1 MVEITEHMSNHQGM
15 NIHLIP
21 TKKFKTVSIVVK
33 CKAPLD
39 RQTVTS
45 RDLLSYILQQGTDK
59 YPSEKELMLKLNELY
74 GAVFYIDC
82 AKKGNNHIISF
93 RLEIANE
100 KYIKNETTI
109 IHEGLQLLEEIIF
122 QPNISEQSF
131 PEKIVRREKTIL
143 KNKIESIVDDK
154 MAYANM
160 RLIDEMCENE
170 LFSVHTY
177 GYVED
182 LDAIDG
188 ETLHESYIKMINND
202 QFDLY
207 VVGDFKKE
215 DMEKKIIS
223 AFQLD
228 KLPEQHIV

>member
-1 MVEITEHMSNHQGM
+1 MVQISKHNSNHHAL

-21 TKKFKTVSIVVK
+21 TKKSKTLSIVVK
-33 CKAPLD
+33 CKAPLE
-39 RQTVTS
+39 RKTVTS
-45 RDLLSYILQQGTDK
+45 RALLSYILQQGTVK
-59 YPSEKELMLKLNELY
+59 YPSEKQLTLKLDELY
-74 GAVFYIDC
+74 GAVFNIDC
-82 AKKGNNHIISF
+82 VKKGNDHIISF

-109 IHEGLQLLEEIIF
+109 IQEALQLLEEIIF
-122 QPNISEQSF
+122 QPNITKQSF

-143 KNKIESIVDDK
+143 KNKIESIIDDK
-154 MAYANM
+154 IAYANI

-188 ETLHESYIKMINND
+188 E
-202 QFDLY
+202 
-207 VVGDFKKE
+207 
-215 DMEKKIIS
+215 
-223 AFQLD
+223 
-228 KLPEQHIV
+228 

>member
-45 RDLLSYILQQGTDK
+45 RSLLSYILQQGTKK
-59 YPSEKELMLKLNELY
+59 YPSEKQLMVKLDELY

-82 AKKGNNHIISF
+82 AKKGNDHIISF

-100 KYIKNETTI
+100 KFIDNETTI
-109 IHEGLQLLEEIIF
+109 IQEGLQLLEEIIF
-122 QPNISEQSF
+122 QSNTLEGSF
-131 PEKIVRREKTIL
+131 PEKIVRREKSIL
-143 KNKIESIVDDK
+143 KNKIQSIVDDK

-160 RLIDEMCENE
+160 RLIDEMCKNE
-170 LFSVHTY
+170 RFSVHTH
-177 GYVED
+177 GYVDD
-182 LDAIDG
+182 LESTDAKS
-188 ETLHESYIKMINND
+188 L
-202 QFDLY
+202 
-207 VVGDFKKE
+207 
-215 DMEKKIIS
+215 
-223 AFQLD
+223 
-228 KLPEQHIV
+228 